1 MTQNSKQQYKN
12 TIRRNERKSVL
23 LPSRKTLQFISN
35 VFFGFEKKKKT
46 KKQNQRKENS
56 KKGTETFLTYFL
68 KMPDE
73 NLSKEKVDFLITFFQ
88 TGR

>member
-12 TIRRNERKSVL
+12 IIRRNERKLVL

-35 VFFGFEKKKKT
+35 VFFGFEKKKT

-56 KKGTETFLTYFL
+56 KKGTETFLTSFL